1 MTRKSRTSKPKDK
14 AASEQEVVIHGP
26 TLFMREMET
35 RNAFLRREFLTPAG
49 ESLESSFV
57 LAVVRSS
64 HAGQLADGWNGVV
77 LCDSTRIICLEFP
90 LGTPAAR
97 NASLYK
103 VGILLGTIERFR
115 EALLFEATAIENA
128 GEGVD
133 QK

>member
-1 MTRKSRTSKPKDK
+1 MKKKTSNPTDK

-26 TLFMREMET
+26 TLFMRERES

-64 HAGQLADGWNGVV
+64 HAGQFVDGWNGVV

-90 LGTPAAR
+90 LGTPEAR
-97 NASLYK
+97 NVSLYK
-103 VGILLGTIERFR
+103 IGILRDALEKFR
-115 EALLFEATAIENA
+115 ESLLFEATAIENRKGDA
-128 GEGVD
+128 
-133 QK
+133 Q